1 MKIETGI
8 VMDDG
13 CRLAATLY
21 LPPGDQRQPCL
32 LEALPYRKDDLTLSY
47 ADEYARLSDEYEL
60 PERDMAVDRK
70 LALVGDT
77 TRTVLELV
85 QDQRTVR
92 LELYIIGLIAI
103 EILLSIYELFVRA
116 H

>member
-1 MKIETGI
+1 MLI
-8 VMDDG
+8 DG
-13 CRLAATLY
+13 RGGLWPDVERL
-21 LPPGDQRQPCL
+21 
-32 LEALPYRKDDLTLSY
+32 
-47 ADEYARLSDEYEL
+47 YARLADEYEL
-60 PERDMAVDRK
+60 PERGEAVDRK

-103 EILLSIYELFVRA
+103 EILLSVYELFGRA

>member
-1 MKIETGI
+1 VARRG
-8 VMDDG
+8 
-13 CRLAATLY
+13 
-21 LPPGDQRQPCL
+21 
-32 LEALPYRKDDLTLSY
+32 EAI
-47 ADEYARLSDEYEL
+47 
-60 PERDMAVDRK
+60 DRK

-103 EILLSIYELFVRA
+103 EILLSVYELFGRGHCVRSPA
-116 H
+116 RNDLGGPIAWMSQVEMSPTKGIWTRPTPSSLNSSETNTETR